1 MRLFHWAK
9 QYGNSVEKFIHTMI
23 EARTITQQAFR
34 ACLGVLRLG
43 KQYGPTW
50 LENAFLRALALGAI
64 PYKNIESILKHNLS

>member
-43 KQYGPTW
+43 KQYGPT
-50 LENAFLRALALGAI
+50 
-64 PYKNIESILKHNLS
+64 

>member
-43 KQYGPTW
+43 KQYGPTR
-50 LENAFLRALALGAI
+50 LENAFLRALLKSSIALS
-64 PYKNIESILKHNLS
+64 N